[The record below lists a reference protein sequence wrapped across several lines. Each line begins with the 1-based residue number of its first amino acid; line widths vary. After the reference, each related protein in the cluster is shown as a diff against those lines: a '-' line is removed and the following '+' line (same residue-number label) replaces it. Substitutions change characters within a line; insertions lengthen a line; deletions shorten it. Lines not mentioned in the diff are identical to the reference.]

1 MGGAFVF
8 FFMAFFVFLP
18 MLVFAPAKFALS
30 FTFGSLCTM
39 AAMNMLS
46 GWKAGME
53 HMFSA
58 ERRLFTTVYLGSMF
72 ATLYAALY
80 MRSYLLSLGFS
91 IVQVKKPPAHASRAV
106 LINLANQCF
115 IDASLSFVQL
125 IIPVPTMLPR
135 ALCTEMLL
143 IADRHAMVLGCF
155 YITDSLSVDR
165 LLLHGQ
171 PTEMLICRMLSAYG
185 VC

>member
-1 MGGAFVF
+1 MPSFRIPSGADFVYFSAFVCGAIVF

-46 GWKAGME
+46 GWKAGLE

-58 ERRLFTTVYLGSMF
+58 ERRLFTAVYLGSMF

-80 MRSYLLSLGFS
+80 MRSYLLSLAFS
-91 IVQVKKPPAHASRAV
+91 AVQVLALAFYVVSYFPGGAQGMQFMLGMVGRGVSSCIGSFTRAS
-106 LINLANQCF
+106 
-115 IDASLSFVQL
+115 
-125 IIPVPTMLPR
+125 
-135 ALCTEMLL
+135 
-143 IADRHAMVLGCF
+143 G
-155 YITDSLSVDR
+155 
-165 LLLHGQ
+165 
-171 PTEMLICRMLSAYG
+171 
-185 VC
+185 